1 MANLSDTAANAEA
14 TALAALTNSGLI
26 RIYSGLQPANA
37 NTPVSGTNTLLVTLT
52 FGNPA
57 WGAPAGGVL
66 TANPI
71 TPGTAIGNGTATFA
85 RIFESNGTTVVMD
98 YTVGL
103 ASAVPTPELIIS
115 TTSIIAGAVVS
126 TSSPLTHT
134 VTEI

>member
-52 FGNPA
+52 FENPA

-66 TANPI
+66 TAHPI

-85 RIFESNGTTVVMD
+85 RIVESNGTTVVMD